1 MTVTLLPHRGS
12 AVTTALVTAILP
24 VTSDDPRF
32 ASQRIGIAIR
42 DADLALLTVD
52 IELDTVVLDADVHAV
67 SDPAESGFAGSVV
80 TVGLDSGADFSAA
93 DVATT
98 ATGTSFRLVSA
109 AGTRRVDLALLGE
122 RHVVPALATIVL
134 AIHLGADID
143 EAVAAVSGVTG
154 EGTGDLELV
163 PAPDGITLIDD
174 SADASPVATIEA
186 LKTVAEIAG
195 ESRRSIAV
203 LGPLAMASDDLI
215 DIRDEHDRIG
225 RIVVR
230 LNIGK
235 LIVVGAGARHLASA
249 AGLEGSWDG
258 ESVLVATPD
267 EAYSLLRTDIREGDV
282 VLVKISQQAPQSAS
296 LQAHQV
302 DLRSVI
308 GGIVA

>member
-12 AVTTALVTAILP
+12 AVTTELVSAVLP

-32 ASQRIGIAIR
+32 ASQRIGVAIR

-52 IELDTVVLDADVHAV
+52 IELDTVVLDSDVHAA
-67 SDPAESGFAGSVV
+67 SAAADFGFRGSVV
-80 TVGLDSGADFSAA
+80 TVGLDSSADYAAA
-93 DVATT
+93 DVETT
-98 ATGTSFRLVSA
+98 ASGTAFTLSSA
-109 AGTRRVDLALLGE
+109 AGTRAVVLSLLGE
-122 RHVVPALATIVL
+122 RHVVPALAAIVL

-143 EAVAAVSGVTG
+143 EAIAAVEQVTG
-154 EGTGDLELV
+154 EGSGDLELV
-163 PAPDGITLIDD
+163 PAPGGVTLIDD
-174 SADASPVATIEA
+174 SADASPLATIEA

-203 LGPLAMASDDLI
+203 LGPLALASDDLI
-215 DIRDEHDRIG
+215 DIRDEHDRVG

-235 LIVVGAGARHLASA
+235 LIVVGSGARHLASA

-258 ESVLVATPD
+258 ESVLVATPE

-282 VLVKISQQAPQSAS
+282 VLVKLTQSS
-296 LQAHQV
+296 THQV